1 MRVKTGDLTMG
12 LALLGV
18 SVALYIQTGNIDT
31 TMIYALGPV
40 FFPKL
45 LVYLLGLLSLLLM
58 FQSIDFTGSKN
69 WCKVERQVDYNIV
82 LLRWSLVALVMVYL
96 FILPVIGYVY
106 ATMPFLF
113 LAMCLLGPLQPKK
126 VLTYGI
132 VSVAV
137 TLGLQYIFAT
147 LLKLF
152 LP

>member
-1 MRVKTGDLTMG
+1 MRVKTGDLFMG
-12 LALLGV
+12 LALLGF

-31 TMIYALGPV
+31 TMVYALGPV

-45 LVYLLGLLSLLLM
+45 LIYMLGILSLLLM
-58 FQSIDFTGSKN
+58 YQSVDITGKKN
-69 WCKVERQVDYNIV
+69 WCKSARAVDYNSV
-82 LLRWSLVALVMVYL
+82 LLRWLLVGMVLVYL
-96 FILPVIGYVY
+96 FLLPVIGYVY

-113 LAMCLLGPLQPKK
+113 LAMCLLGPLKPKN
-126 VLTYGI
+126 LITYGI
-132 VSVAV
+132 TSVAV

>member
-1 MRVKTGDLTMG
+1 MRVKTGDLFMG
-12 LALLGV
+12 LALLGF

-31 TMIYALGPV
+31 TMVYALGPV

-45 LVYLLGLLSLLLM
+45 LIYMLGILSLLLM
-58 FQSIDFTGSKN
+58 YQSVDITGKKN
-69 WCKVERQVDYNIV
+69 WCKSARAVDYNSV
-82 LLRWSLVALVMVYL
+82 LLRWLLVGMVLVYL
-96 FILPVIGYVY
+96 FLLPVIGYVY

-113 LAMCLLGPLQPKK
+113 LAMCLLGPLKPKNLA
-126 VLTYGI
+126 VYGI
-132 VSVAV
+132 TAVAV